1 MKTDNRSEVMVQ
13 IFNTAKGLH
22 QNLKTRRFSFI
33 VNRGLST
40 LF

>member
-1 MKTDNRSEVMVQ
+1 MVQ
-13 IFNTAKGLH
+13 IFNTAEWLH
-22 QNLKTRRFSFI
+22 QGLTTRRFSFI